1 MYHLLLIVIY
11 LSFISL
17 GLPDA
22 LLGSVWPSM
31 YQQMEVP
38 VSYAGIIS
46 MIIAFGTV
54 ISSLQ
59 SDRLT
64 KALGAGKVT
73 AISVAMTAAALFG
86 FSVSGSFWQ
95 LCLWAVPYGL
105 GAGSVDAAL
114 NNYVALHY
122 KSRHMSWL
130 HCMWGVGAM
139 TGPYIMGYVL
149 TRGMNWT
156 AGYRTVSLM
165 QVVLAV
171 ILFASLPLWK
181 KGADSVTDGGKAESG
196 NEAGSVR
203 ALSLR
208 EVVAIPGA
216 KEIMICFFC
225 YCALEQTAGLWASS
239 YLHLSKGV
247 SAVTAAGF
255 ASMLFAGV
263 TIGRAISGFVTLKL
277 NDTQMIR
284 LGLSIVTLGI
294 VIMLL
299 PFGARGA
306 LAGLMIIGFGC
317 APVYPC
323 IIHSTPEHFGKE
335 RSQALIGVQMASAYI
350 GILLMP
356 PLFGLIADKISTGLL
371 PIYLLVLL
379 AGTAVMY
386 EKMMRKQR

>member
-1 MYHLLLIVIY
+1 
-11 LSFISL
+11 
-17 GLPDA
+17 
-22 LLGSVWPSM
+22 
-31 YQQMEVP
+31 
-38 VSYAGIIS
+38 
-46 MIIAFGTV
+46 
-54 ISSLQ
+54 
-59 SDRLT
+59 
-64 KALGAGKVT
+64 
-73 AISVAMTAAALFG
+73 
-86 FSVSGSFWQ
+86 
-95 LCLWAVPYGL
+95 
-105 GAGSVDAAL
+105 
-114 NNYVALHY
+114 
-122 KSRHMSWL
+122 
-130 HCMWGVGAM
+130 
-139 TGPYIMGYVL
+139 
-149 TRGMNWT
+149 
-156 AGYRTVSLM
+156 
-165 QVVLAV
+165 
-171 ILFASLPLWK
+171 
-181 KGADSVTDGGKAESG
+181 
-196 NEAGSVR
+196 
-203 ALSLR
+203 
-208 EVVAIPGA
+208 
-216 KEIMICFFC
+216 MICFFC